1 MTDLDHVKDQ
11 LWARK
16 IDPKGG
22 LGINE
27 AEAQLTNNGYS
38 WHEDRP
44 LPFKLVECDCCQE
57 RFPEQE
63 IIYHEPT
70 DSMIADSHIEEYE
83 WSVADEHQARESERY
98 D

>member
-44 LPFKLVECDCCQE
+44 LPFKLVECD
-57 RFPEQE
+57 
-63 IIYHEPT
+63 
-70 DSMIADSHIEEYE
+70 
-83 WSVADEHQARESERY
+83 
-98 D
+98 